1 MLAVSLLQPSIQ
13 TITNCFKKKKKETLS
28 IKEVYFTF
36 TYHLSIKDHNV
47 ILSNKRKTKTL
58 GIRY

>member
-13 TITNCFKKKKKETLS
+13 TITNCLKKKKETLS

-36 TYHLSIKDHNV
+36 TYHLSIKKSQSYL
-47 ILSNKRKTKTL
+47 I
-58 GIRY
+58 

>member
-13 TITNCFKKKKKETLS
+13 TVTNCLKKKKKETLS

-47 ILSNKRKTKTL
+47 ILSNKRKTKT
-58 GIRY
+58 